1 MDLLNLIV
9 LQSLQQEEN
18 YGDECDTLPFEAVMS
33 PGHCEELIMLSEAS
47 TQPSD
52 PGTPKV

>member
-18 YGDECDTLPFEAVMS
+18 YCDECDTLPFEAVMS
-33 PGHCEELIMLSEAS
+33 LGHCEVLIMLSEAS